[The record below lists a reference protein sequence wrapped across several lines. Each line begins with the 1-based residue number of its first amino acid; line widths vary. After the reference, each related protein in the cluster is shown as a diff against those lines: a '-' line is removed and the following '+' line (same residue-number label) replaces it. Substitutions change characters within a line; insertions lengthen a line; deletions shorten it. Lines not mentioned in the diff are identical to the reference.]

1 MCVRRVCCLQSAQ
14 RKALDV
20 LNSLGLS
27 DSLLRIIDRRQRM
40 DKWLTYGGM
49 IFICLLMGGLLW
61 WRLG

>member
-1 MCVRRVCCLQSAQ
+1 MRRVCCLQSAQ

-20 LNSLGLS
+20 LNSLVLS